1 MQSTS
6 GFADPY
12 DPTAE
17 EVVRWAYDPDA
28 YAPTQDFDLMLD
40 SVDVSRVLPGLVA
53 DPECPKRGFFL
64 GALYVISGDAVRSKY
79 SLKTREHLKSL
90 LRLADELD
98 EPVTAT
104 WARRTRA
111 LMANPETFEYDL
123 WCDGGLARRPYDD
136 PA

>member
-1 MQSTS
+1 MRSTS

-12 DPTAE
+12 NPTAE

-28 YAPTQDFDLMLD
+28 YAPTQDFDLMLLGE
-40 SVDVSRVLPGLVA
+40 DVSGELPGLVA

-64 GALYVISGDAVRSKY
+64 GALYVISGDAVRSEY
-79 SLKTREHLKSL
+79 NLRTREHLMSL
-90 LRLADELD
+90 LRRADELD
-98 EPVTAT
+98 EPVTGT

-111 LMANPETFEYDL
+111 LMAKPETFQYDL
-123 WCDGGLARRPYDD
+123 WCDGGLARRPFDD